1 MAMDESPVARVL
13 LPIEVDCVPEAIA
26 SGPMATA
33 WVAPVACAVQPMAIL
48 CLLVAVT
55 NLLPSDAPIAIESSP
70 NACAPRP
77 TAIAL
82 PTPPP
87 PCTPLAIVFVP
98 IAIELASVAC
108 APVPTATVS
117 PAFAC
122 AP

>member
-1 MAMDESPVARVL
+1 M
-13 LPIEVDCVPEAIA
+13 A

-33 WVAPVACAVQPMAIL
+33 WVAPVACAVQPMARL
-48 CLLVAVT
+48 CLLVAFATPFV
-55 NLLPSDAPIAIESSP
+55 PSEIPIAIECSP
-70 NACAPRP
+70 SACTPGPIA
-77 TAIAL
+77 TAFPAAAL
-82 PTPPP
+82 PFIPVASAFT
-87 PCTPLAIVFVP
+87 P